1 MLKTEQLLA
10 TLNTLRKDYE
20 EEDEP
25 DNPEF
30 LALHHAFLFISYNVE
45 AFKKYVEDVNE
56 RQEES

>member
-1 MLKTEQLLA
+1 MLKTEPLLA
-10 TLNTLRKDYE
+10 TLNTLRKDFE

-45 AFKKYVEDVNE
+45 AFKKYVEEANE
-56 RQEES
+56 RQKED